1 MSAHDRV
8 AEGGGHACG
17 TPPPPP
23 PAQVACSAQCWTCQR
38 GDTHYRTEDRRRHV
52 STSIDHT
59 SIAGADVALQQLW
72 SICTGTWSNWQVH
85 AKNLP
90 RGEVGQALSASPHAR
105 RNCSLGQ
112 KTRPLLQTLPP
123 SSLFNGFVCGEKQG
137 SGKGPIGKGSLR
149 KLEMGGSAATGP
161 REPGPEDDNRNIRRK
176 LETNPDHGNSRS
188 AVCLHFT
195 CAQSRAGV
203 SALFSEGI
211 SASEKDHEVK
221 CKSGSTSA
229 RIVFAPKAMCQ

>member
-1 MSAHDRV
+1 MPAHDRV

-90 RGEVGQALSASPHAR
+90 RGEVGPGSSCPQRSSTYQSKLLSWTKNATSPPDTATQLPFQWVRLR
-105 RNCSLGQ
+105 RE
-112 KTRPLLQTLPP
+112 TRI
-123 SSLFNGFVCGEKQG
+123 GQG
-137 SGKGPIGKGSLR
+137 SDRQG
-149 KLEMGGSAATGP
+149 
-161 REPGPEDDNRNIRRK
+161 
-176 LETNPDHGNSRS
+176 
-188 AVCLHFT
+188 F
-195 CAQSRAGV
+195 
-203 SALFSEGI
+203 
-211 SASEKDHEVK
+211 ASEAGNGWFR
-221 CKSGSTSA
+221 CYW
-229 RIVFAPKAMCQ
+229 AP